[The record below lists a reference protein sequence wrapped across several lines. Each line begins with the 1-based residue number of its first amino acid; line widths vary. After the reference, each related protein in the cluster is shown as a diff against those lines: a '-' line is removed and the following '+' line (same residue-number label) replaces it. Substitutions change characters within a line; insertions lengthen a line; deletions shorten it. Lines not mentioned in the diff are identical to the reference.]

1 MRWGPHPHFG
11 LLVLPNDVVQG
22 LELVLQ
28 HTRVLLV
35 LPALLDHN
43 VLNLLQHVRLLDQNV
58 RSV

>member
-1 MRWGPHPHFG
+1 
-11 LLVLPNDVVQG
+11 VLPNDVVQG

-43 VLNLLQHVRLLDQNV
+43 VLNLLQHV
-58 RSV
+58 